1 MTEQGNM
8 QFKDVIG
15 QQQLKQQFAQAILS
29 GKVAHAQMFLGALGH
44 GGLALALAYAQMLN
58 CENPTENDSC
68 GVCGSCSKIQ
78 KLIHPDVH
86 FSYPFPGTIKKD
98 EKIEHA
104 VELMTYWRTMNAN
117 SAYFTLQEWMQQFDS
132 ENRQPNIPV
141 KECHDIIRRLNLRSF
156 EGKYKVMII
165 WLPEYL
171 GNEGNTLLKILEEP
185 PDNTVF
191 ILVAENPD
199 AMLNTILSRTQ
210 LVKINSIDIDELS
223 NYLISNK
230 DVAPQ
235 EALNV
240 ASLSQGDFIEAQK
253 LLVHESGS
261 STLLFLQWIEMC
273 LHPNLTANPE
283 LLQALIKW
291 IEQFNGIGREN
302 QKNVLRYGLHFFEL
316 LFRYKINGDTSLL
329 NEQELDMMKKAE
341 ARVDFQKIEK
351 IYTMLNNAH
360 YYFER
365 NANPKI
371 LMTAKSLKL
380 SKILNGMEVNLKSE
394 AVA

>member
-1 MTEQGNM
+1 
-8 QFKDVIG
+8 
-15 QQQLKQQFAQAILS
+15 
-29 GKVAHAQMFLGALGH
+29 
-44 GGLALALAYAQMLN
+44 
-58 CENPTENDSC
+58 
-68 GVCGSCSKIQ
+68 
-78 KLIHPDVH
+78 
-86 FSYPFPGTIKKD
+86 
-98 EKIEHA
+98 
-104 VELMTYWRTMNAN
+104 
-117 SAYFTLQEWMQQFDS
+117 
-132 ENRQPNIPV
+132 
-141 KECHDIIRRLNLRSF
+141 
-156 EGKYKVMII
+156 
-165 WLPEYL
+165 
-171 GNEGNTLLKILEEP
+171 
-185 PDNTVF
+185 
-191 ILVAENPD
+191 
-199 AMLNTILSRTQ
+199 
-210 LVKINSIDIDELS
+210 LS